1 VDGVKTVG
9 DQSFPPFGKLPGRQ
23 GVEIFSRCG
32 DRGVSVGELPYGV
45 AEILLLRGQSQG
57 HDRGRAMANMGFGRT
72 G

>member
-1 VDGVKTVG
+1 
-9 DQSFPPFGKLPGRQ
+9 
-23 GVEIFSRCG
+23 
-32 DRGVSVGELPYGV
+32 VSVGELPYGV